1 MYRAMEKETQ
11 AGGKGWTVRNAIS
24 DLFEELDGRAFWAG
38 VAEAN
43 ADREDMRAERAE
55 SNESEADR

>member
-1 MYRAMEKETQ
+1 MKHVMEIRVGQDEYGMYRAMEKETQ

-38 VAEAN
+38 QTIQKEGQAE
-43 ADREDMRAERAE
+43 
-55 SNESEADR
+55 